1 MTTIQTPQSTDQT
14 SRPVLRRH
22 QVRLA
27 IIALSIA
34 AAAVGVAVI
43 FTQGDDKKTTTDSIV
58 ATLHV
63 SGRPNGIAAG
73 PDALWAA
80 LDYPKQNTSKLVR
93 LDLATGAAQ
102 KTVAFK
108 GVASFTLRA
117 GDSLWV
123 GGNGDRFDK
132 TPGTFREFD
141 WNTGAVK
148 NIVPFDRPVFG
159 AAYGRGSLWFVVGRA
174 PATLVQVDASMG
186 RMIGKPIQLDRTRV
200 IGLAFGAGA
209 VWATG
214 FEDGKLIRVDPKTRR
229 VTTVKVGDQPVGVI
243 VAAGRVWVAN
253 RGSGTISR
261 IDPESMRE
269 DGPGID
275 VGTTPT
281 WIAFAAGSIW
291 VSNQSDGTVSR
302 IDATTGQAI
311 GSPVRIAAPA
321 DDAAAHVM
329 SASAGSLWVAS
340 ATEQTLSR
348 IDLDPQKA

>member
-1 MTTIQTPQSTDQT
+1 MTTIQQSQGADQT
-14 SRPVLRRH
+14 SRPVLRRQH
-22 QVRLA
+22 VRIA
-27 IIALSIA
+27 IIAVSIA
-34 AAAVGVAVI
+34 VAAIGVAVI
-43 FTQGDDKKTTTDSIV
+43 FAQGGREKTTTDGIV

-73 PDALWAA
+73 SDALWAA
-80 LDYPKQNTSKLVR
+80 LDYPKQNTSKVVR
-93 LDLATGAAQ
+93 LDLATGAVQ

-108 GVASFTLRA
+108 GIASSTVRA
-117 GDSLWV
+117 ENSLWV
-123 GGNGDRFDK
+123 GGNGDWFDK

-141 WNTGAVK
+141 WKTGAVK
-148 NIVPFDRPVFG
+148 NIIPFDRPIFG
-159 AAYGRGSLWFVVGRA
+159 AAYDRRSLWLVVGRA
-174 PATLVQVDASMG
+174 PATLVQIDAATS
-186 RMIGKPIQLDRTRV
+186 RTIGKPIQLDRTRV

-209 VWATG
+209 VWATAL
-214 FEDGKLIRVDPKTRR
+214 EDGKLIRVDPKTRR

-261 IDPESMRE
+261 IDPKTMRE
-269 DGPGID
+269 EGPQID
-275 VGTTPT
+275 VGTLPT
-281 WIAFAAGSIW
+281 WIAFAAGSLW

-302 IDATTGQAI
+302 INATTGQTI

-340 ATEQTLSR
+340 ATERTLSR
-348 IDLDPQKA
+348 IDLKP

>member
-1 MTTIQTPQSTDQT
+1 MTTIQTSQGSDQT

-27 IIALSIA
+27 IIAVSIA
-34 AAAVGVAVI
+34 VAAIGVAVI
-43 FTQGDDKKTTTDSIV
+43 FAQGGDGKTTTDNIV

-73 PDALWAA
+73 PNALWAA

-108 GVASFTLRA
+108 GIASFTIRA
-117 GDSLWV
+117 RDSLWV
-123 GGNGDRFDK
+123 GGNGDWFDK

-141 WNTGAVK
+141 WKTGAVK
-148 NIVPFDRPVFG
+148 NIIPFNRPVFG

-174 PATLVQVDASMG
+174 PATLVQVDAATS

-209 VWATG
+209 VWATAL
-214 FEDGKLIRVDPKTRR
+214 EDGKLIRVDPKTRR
-229 VTTVKVGDQPVGVI
+229 VTSVKVGDQPVGVI
-243 VAAGRVWVAN
+243 AAAGRVWVAN

-261 IDPESMRE
+261 IDPETMRE
-269 DGPGID
+269 DGPRID
-275 VGTTPT
+275 VGTLPT

-302 IDATTGQAI
+302 IDATTGQTI

-340 ATEQTLSR
+340 ATEHTLSR
-348 IDLDPQKA
+348 IDLNPQKT